1 MSEVY
6 SDVVRLFLYVYGPSV
21 HRYLKGMVS
30 NMNISIFD
38 VLGPVMVG
46 PSSSH
51 TAGAARLSKAARTIV
66 RGQIAHISF
75 GLHGSF
81 AQTYKGHGTDRA
93 LVAGALGLDADDE
106 QLADS
111 FELAKK
117 SGMGFDF
124 YETELEN
131 VHENTVKMTLTM
143 KDGSTSEII
152 GSSVGGGQIVITRID
167 GYDMEMSLQLPTI
180 VIMQYDRKGIVTEVS
195 GIMAEHDINIANM
208 KLIRREKGEI
218 ACCIIET
225 DEMIP
230 MEIEESIQKNKNII
244 YARVINPAEKKK
256 GGRKC
261 TEASKD

>member
-1 MSEVY
+1 
-6 SDVVRLFLYVYGPSV
+6 
-21 HRYLKGMVS
+21 
-30 NMNISIFD
+30 MNISIFD
-38 VLGPVMVG
+38 VLGPVMIG

-51 TAGAARLSKAARTIV
+51 TAGAAKLSKAARM
-66 RGQIAHISF
+66 IAGGKISHISF

-93 LVAGALGLDADDE
+93 LVAGALGLEADDE

-111 FELAKK
+111 FELAREI
-117 SGMGFDF
+117 GMGFDF

-143 KDGSTSEII
+143 EDGHTTQIT
-152 GSSVGGGQIVITRID
+152 GSSIGGGQILITQID
-167 GYDMEMSLQLPTI
+167 GYDMEISLQLPTI

-195 GIMAEHDINIANM
+195 GIMSEHDINIANM

-225 DEMIP
+225 DEIIP
-230 MEIEESIQKNKNII
+230 SEVEDSIQKSKNII
-244 YARVINPAEKKK
+244 YSRVVNP
-256 GGRKC
+256 
-261 TEASKD
+261 T

>member
-1 MSEVY
+1 
-6 SDVVRLFLYVYGPSV
+6 
-21 HRYLKGMVS
+21 
-30 NMNISIFD
+30 MNISIFD
-38 VLGPVMVG
+38 VLGPVMIG

-51 TAGAARLSKAARTIV
+51 TAGAAKLSKAARLIAK
-66 RGQIAHISF
+66 GQISHISF

-111 FELAKK
+111 FELAAKN
-117 SGMGFDF
+117 GLGFDF

-143 KDGSTSEII
+143 NDGSTSEIV
-152 GSSVGGGQIVITRID
+152 GSSIGGGQIMITQID

-195 GIMAEHDINIANM
+195 GIMAHYFRNGNSD
-208 KLIRREKGEI
+208 
-218 ACCIIET
+218 
-225 DEMIP
+225 
-230 MEIEESIQKNKNII
+230 
-244 YARVINPAEKKK
+244 
-256 GGRKC
+256 
-261 TEASKD
+261 

>member
-1 MSEVY
+1 
-6 SDVVRLFLYVYGPSV
+6 
-21 HRYLKGMVS
+21 
-30 NMNISIFD
+30 MNISIFD
-38 VLGPVMVG
+38 VLGPIMIG

-51 TAGAARLSKAARTIV
+51 TAGAASLSKAARMIA
-66 RGQIAHISF
+66 RGQITHISF

-93 LVAGALGLDADDE
+93 LVAGALGLEADDE

-111 FELAKK
+111 FELAEKA
-117 SGMGFDF
+117 GMDFDF

-143 KDGSTSEII
+143 NDGTTSEIV
-152 GSSVGGGQIVITRID
+152 GSSIGGGQILITQID

-195 GIMAEHDINIANM
+195 GIMAEHGINIANM

-225 DEMIP
+225 DELLP
-230 MEIEESIQKNKNII
+230 TEIEEIIQKSKNII
-244 YARVINPAEKKK
+244 YARVINPASKAK

-261 TEASKD
+261 TETSKN